1 MAIKPQLKVTIKGPL
16 KHPKTNLRKGV
27 AEGLAIVGDSMVK
40 DVKRQ
45 LYPGHGYLTGYLKD
59 HIAWRKDDKFKK
71 QRIVVDS
78 SKHRRTRNVPYTR
91 WVEEGGRH
99 PRWGTPTRFRGYHMF
114 RNTATK
120 FGRQKRVEKM
130 MLVGISKKMN

>member
-1 MAIKPQLKVTIKGPL
+1 MTTKPALKVTIKGPL

-27 AEGLAIVGDSMVK
+27 AEGLAMVGDSMVK
-40 DVKRQ
+40 DVQRQ
-45 LYPGHGYLTGYLKD
+45 LRPGHGEDTGYLKD
-59 HIAWRKDDKFKK
+59 HITWRKDDKFKK

-78 SKHRRTRNVPYTR
+78 SKYRRTRNVPYTR

-114 RNTATK
+114 RRTATK
-120 FGRQKRVEKM
+120 FGQQKRVEKM